1 MVLDH
6 NVDLTN
12 EVVFAR
18 ITFTQEA
25 VEEEK
30 AHIIDCFDGMYGVDT
45 SNVLA
50 PVKITAGRFADLF
63 YAEIPRGSC
72 EFKLAEKSPEL
83 VLRAGGYQVDAQVLD
98 ASNAE
103 RTVLSSDFVLNL
115 KQPDSAGTTSN
126 TFALLG
132 AVTQN
137 SSTFTGTSLH
147 DGKQINRA
155 AAVLSAGGRGWI
167 SHYDISFDVLEMVTQ
182 NIEDD
187 IKLDRDCWDEC
198 SYLRMRGEVA
208 SSLDLAD
215 YLKCT
220 GAAQQ
225 CVMSADELAD
235 VLNSRGATV
244 GSVRTPQ
251 NPVQANDKLAI
262 EVEYRNGNDT
272 AQPTILRLHFLIV
285 TDAGVGAGVPTGRT
299 GYTKEVAA
307 LFHVPIR
314 P

>member
-25 VEEEK
+25 IEEEK
-30 AHIIDCFDGMYGVDT
+30 AHVIDCFDGMYGVDA
-45 SNVLA
+45 SNVLT
-50 PVKITAGRFADLF
+50 PVKITAGRFNDLF
-63 YAEIPRGSC
+63 YSELPRGSC
-72 EFKLAEKSPEL
+72 DFKLADKSPEL

-98 ASNAE
+98 ASSGE
-103 RTVLSSDFVLNL
+103 RTVLASDFVLNL
-115 KQPDSAGTTSN
+115 KQPDAAGTTSN
-126 TFALLG
+126 VFSLLG

-137 SSTFTGTSLH
+137 SATFTGTSSH
-147 DGKQINRA
+147 GGKQINRA
-155 AAVLSAGGRGWI
+155 AAVLSAGGRGWV
-167 SHYDISFDVLEMVTQ
+167 SHYDVSFDVLEMVTQ

-215 YLKCT
+215 YLKCS

-235 VLNSRGATV
+235 VLNSRGDV
-244 GSVRTPQ
+244 GSERTPHS
-251 NPVQANDKLAI
+251 PVKANDKLAI
-262 EVEYRNGNDT
+262 EVEYRNGNES
-272 AQPTILRLHFLIV
+272 AMPTILRLHFV
-285 TDAGVGAGVPTGRT
+285 VVSDSGVGTGADPNHT

-314 P
+314 A